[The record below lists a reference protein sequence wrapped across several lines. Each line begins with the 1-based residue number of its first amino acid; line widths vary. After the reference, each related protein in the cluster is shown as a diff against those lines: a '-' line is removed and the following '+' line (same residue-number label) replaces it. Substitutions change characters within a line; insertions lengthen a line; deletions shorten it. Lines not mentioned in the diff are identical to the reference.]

1 MSRIAI
7 RYSKAL
13 FELALEKGQLAEVES
28 DLFLIKEQIIKNDE
42 FQRYLLNP
50 LVPAK
55 SKTELL
61 KKTFKDSIGTL
72 TMNFLVLTSSKKR
85 SEFIKEIIEKFEVLA
100 LEHNEIISAQV
111 YSAVPLKSDQTDAI
125 RNSLEK
131 KTGKKVQLEEI
142 TEESLLGGF
151 IVKIRDSVI
160 DYSLKRQ
167 MERLK
172 DKMIFG

>member
-13 FELALEKGQLAEVES
+13 FELALEKKQLSEIET
-28 DLFLIKEQIIKNDE
+28 DLLLIKEHISKNDE
-42 FQRYLLNP
+42 FQRFLLNP

-61 KKTFKDSIGTL
+61 RKTFKDSIETL
-72 TMNFLVLTSSKKR
+72 TMNFLVLTSSKRR

-100 LEHNEIISAQV
+100 LEHNDIISAQI
-111 YSAVPLKSDQTDAI
+111 YSAVPLNSEQSDAI
-125 RNSLEK
+125 RNRLEK
-131 KTGKKVQLEEI
+131 NSGKKVQLEEI
-142 TEESLLGGF
+142 TERSLLGGF
-151 IVKIRDSVI
+151 IVKVRDSVI

-167 MERLK
+167 MERLT

>member
-13 FELALEKGQLAEVES
+13 FELALEKKQLPEIES
-28 DLFLIKEQIIKNDE
+28 DLMLIKEQITKNDE

-61 KKTFKDSIGTL
+61 KKTFKDVVGTL
-72 TMNFLVLTSSKKR
+72 TMNFLVLTSSKRR
-85 SEFIKEIIEKFEVLA
+85 SEFLKEIIEKFEALA
-100 LEHNEIISAQV
+100 LEYNQIISAQV
-111 YSAVPLKSDQTDAI
+111 YSAVTLNSEQTEAI
-125 RNSLEK
+125 QKRLEE
-131 KTGKKVQLEEI
+131 KTGKAVQLEEI
-142 TEESLLGGF
+142 TDNSLLGGF

>member
-1 MSRIAI
+1 LSRIAI

-13 FELALEKGQLAEVES
+13 FELALEKKQLSDIES
-28 DLFLIKEQIIKNDE
+28 DLVSIKKQITESDE

-61 KKTFKDSIGTL
+61 IKTFKGSIENL
-72 TMNFLVLTSSKKR
+72 TMNFLVLTSSKRR
-85 SEFIKEIIEKFEVLA
+85 SEFLKEIIEKFEVLA
-100 LEHNEIISAQV
+100 LEHNEIIAAQV
-111 YSAVPLKSDQTDAI
+111 YSAVPLNSDQTDAI
-125 RNSLEK
+125 RFRLEK

-142 TEESLLGGF
+142 TEQSLLGGF

-160 DYSLKRQ
+160 DYSLRRQ

>member
-1 MSRIAI
+1 LSRIAI

-13 FELALEKGQLAEVES
+13 FELALEKKQLSEIES
-28 DLFLIKEQIIKNDE
+28 DLILIKEQITKNDE

-61 KKTFKDSIGTL
+61 KKTFKDVVGTL
-72 TMNFLVLTSSKKR
+72 TMNFLVLTSSKRR
-85 SEFIKEIIEKFEVLA
+85 SEFLKEIIEKFEALA
-100 LEHNEIISAQV
+100 LEHNKIISAQV
-111 YSAVPLKSDQTDAI
+111 YSAVTLDFEQTEAI
-125 RNSLEK
+125 QKSLEE

-142 TEESLLGGF
+142 TDNSLLGGF

-172 DKMIFG
+172 DKMIYG

>member
-13 FELALEKGQLAEVES
+13 FELALEKKQLSDIES
-28 DLFLIKEQIIKNDE
+28 DLLQIKEQITKNDE

-85 SEFIKEIIEKFEVLA
+85 AEFIKEIIEKFEVLA

-131 KTGKKVQLEEI
+131 KMGKKVQLEEI

>member
-13 FELALEKGQLAEVES
+13 FELALEKKQLSEIES
-28 DLFLIKEQIIKNDE
+28 DLLLIKEQITKNDE

-131 KTGKKVQLEEI
+131 KKGKKVHLEEI

-151 IVKIRDSVI
+151 IIKIRDSVL

-167 MERLK
+167 LERLK